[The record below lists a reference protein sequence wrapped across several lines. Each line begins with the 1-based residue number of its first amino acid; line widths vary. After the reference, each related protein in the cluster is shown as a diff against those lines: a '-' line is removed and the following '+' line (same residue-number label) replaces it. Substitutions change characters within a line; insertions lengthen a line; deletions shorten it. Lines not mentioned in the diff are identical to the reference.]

1 MALQQPPAAVAGVQL
16 ASSGRGTASGG
27 KSEMRI
33 RTILGA
39 IALVLVAAVGVWQ
52 WREHQAAQTRRLSAR
67 DDLAAIRATEARLE
81 EPIDFIGGPMPLSA
95 FAANIATASGLA
107 VDLAETDLADEGI
120 DPHDS
125 VDVPHGTFSLRAAL
139 AHTLRSRELCC
150 DILDQRL
157 VITTVEASADR
168 HRLRTDVYPFPAAFS
183 AGDNSIEWHEAITR
197 IIKPF
202 EWDNVGGE
210 GHCQIVPG
218 GAVIT
223 QTADV
228 HRQIRRL
235 WSTLERLDSPPD
247 SWEAVPVA
255 PFLSSDAER
264 RVLAALDQP
273 VTAVY
278 EETPLDH
285 ILASLAYQS
294 GVPIVLDRQVLM
306 EAGVSP
312 ESPVSIDVADVALRA
327 ALGQLVGRLELGLGI
342 CDEAIL
348 ISTLEELES
357 PELRPVVLYPVHDLI
372 GFPEDDSTY
381 LIDLIEMCV
390 APESWGAV
398 GGPSELLCVRGW
410 LIVPQVLYV
419 HVQIERLLADLRQ
432 TLSRETTPLVFS
444 RGADSPAA
452 QRIRAALDRPLA
464 IDLRDQPLTEAIS
477 TLSRQASVPI
487 VIQTEELQHWQ
498 IYLDTRL
505 SMQAPPAPF
514 WLQLENLLEPPKLS
528 WVVRDDALQV
538 VPRGDTFIY
547 REPNRVYDTRALI
560 DEDLGITTP
569 DRLEDIVSN
578 LIEHETWMAVGGP
591 ATIQEYRGLLA
602 VQHSEPVH
610 KRIQCLLAAI
620 EANCLS
626 LPWKQDARDTQPAV
640 VDADLP
646 YADDTLYARL
656 QQPVDV
662 DFCGEPIRSAV
673 ARLAELGGI
682 DISWN
687 EDAVLAPLLV
697 AGDELATHSARGQP
711 LGDALEEIMRPLGLV
726 PVPRD
731 AGIEVNS
738 LDSLARRSQAG
749 SYRIKLYNAADL
761 LAQFPEL
768 VRTAKLTPNET
779 LLGAA
784 GPELLG
790 DDYWTVDLKVAS
802 QPHILWGEFGG
813 VADMVE
819 IGRGWIAM
827 SGSRVDHERF
837 AAFLED
843 RRTGI
848 VPPRERWRR
857 ELDRRFV
864 AAMERREAQQA
875 ELSIEVNP

>member
-1 MALQQPPAAVAGVQL
+1 
-16 ASSGRGTASGG
+16 
-27 KSEMRI
+27 MRI
-33 RTILGA
+33 RTTLGA
-39 IALVLVAAVGVWQ
+39 IALVLLAAVGYWQ
-52 WREHQAAQTRRLSAR
+52 WREYQTAQTRRLSAR

-81 EPIDFIGGPMPLSA
+81 EPIDFVGGPMPLSA

-107 VDLAETDLADEGI
+107 VDLAETDLADEGV

-125 VDVPHGTFSLRAAL
+125 VEVPHGTFSLRAAL
-139 AHTLRSRELCC
+139 AHTLRSRELCY

-183 AGDNSIEWHEAITR
+183 AGDDSIEWHEAITR

-255 PFLSSDAER
+255 PFLSSNAER

-278 EETPLDH
+278 EEAPLDH

-327 ALGQLVGRLELGLGI
+327 ALGQLVGRLELGIGI

-381 LIDLIEMCV
+381 LIDLIETCV

-498 IYLDTRL
+498 IYLDTRH

-569 DRLEDIVSN
+569 DRLEDIISN

-610 KRIQCLLAAI
+610 KRIECLLAAI

-687 EDAVLAPLLV
+687 EDAVLAPLLM

-827 SGSRVDHERF
+827 SGSRADHERF
-837 AAFLED
+837 AAFLEE

-864 AAMERREAQQA
+864 AEMERREAQQA
-875 ELSIEVNP
+875 ELSVEVNP

>member
-1 MALQQPPAAVAGVQL
+1 
-16 ASSGRGTASGG
+16 
-27 KSEMRI
+27 MRI
-33 RTILGA
+33 RYTLSA
-39 IALVLVAAVGVWQ
+39 ITLVLLAAVGYWQ
-52 WREHQAAQTRRLSAR
+52 WREYQAAQTRRLSAR
-67 DDLAAIRATEARLE
+67 DDLAAIRSTEARLE
-81 EPIDFIGGPMPLSA
+81 EPIDFVGGRMPLA
-95 FAANIATASGLA
+95 EFAANIASASGLA
-107 VDLAETDLADEGI
+107 VDLAETDLADAGI
-120 DPHDS
+120 SPDAS

-139 AHTLRSRELCC
+139 AHTLRSQELCY

-157 VITTVEASADR
+157 VITTVEASTDR
-168 HRLRTDVYPFPAAFS
+168 HRLRTAVYPFPAAFS
-183 AGDNSIEWHEAITR
+183 AGDESTDWNEAITG
-197 IIKPF
+197 IVAPL
-202 EWDNVGGE
+202 EWDDVGGS
-210 GHCQIVPG
+210 GHCEIVPG

-255 PFLSSDAER
+255 PFLNSDTER
-264 RVLAALDQP
+264 RILAALDQP

-278 EETPLDH
+278 DQAPLDH
-285 ILASLAYQS
+285 VVASLAHQS
-294 GVPIVLDRQVLM
+294 GVPIVLDRRVVVD
-306 EAGVSP
+306 AGVSS
-312 ESPVSIDVADVALRA
+312 ESPVSIDVADLTLRA
-327 ALGQLVGRLELGLGI
+327 ALGQLVKQLELGFGI
-342 CDEAIL
+342 CNEAIL

-381 LIDLIEMCV
+381 LIDLIESGV
-390 APESWGAV
+390 ASESWAAV

-410 LIVPQVLYV
+410 LIVPQLLYV

-444 RGADSPAA
+444 RRADSPATK
-452 QRIRAALDRPLA
+452 RIRAALDRPLA
-464 IDLRDQPLTEAIS
+464 IDLRDQTLEEAIAA
-477 TLSRQASVPI
+477 LSRQAGVPI
-487 VIQTEELQHWQ
+487 VIQTEELQQWQ

-514 WLQLENLLEPPKLS
+514 WLQLENLLEPHKLS

-547 REPNRVYDTRALI
+547 REPNRVNDTRALI

-569 DRLEDIVSN
+569 ERLEDIVSN

-591 ATIQEYRGLLA
+591 ATIQEYRGLL
-602 VQHSEPVH
+602 VIQHSEPVH
-610 KRIQCLLAAI
+610 KRIDCLLAAI

-626 LPWKQDARDTQPAV
+626 LPRREIAEPDLRV
-640 VDADLP
+640 VDADIP
-646 YADDTLYARL
+646 FSDERL
-656 QQPVDV
+656 HEILQKPVDV
-662 DFCGEPIRSAV
+662 DFCVEPIRSAV
-673 ARLAELGGI
+673 GRLAELGGF

-687 EDAVLAPLLV
+687 EGAVFDTLSM
-697 AGDELATHSARGQP
+697 GDEVATHSARGQP
-711 LGDALEEIMRPLGLV
+711 IGDALEEIMRPLGLV
-726 PVPRD
+726 AVPRD

-761 LAQFPEL
+761 LAQFPEF
-768 VRTAKLTPNET
+768 VRARKLTPNDT
-779 LLGAA
+779 LLGVA
-784 GPELLG
+784 GHARLG
-790 DDYWTVDLKVAS
+790 DAYWTADLQVAS

-813 VADMVE
+813 VAQLVE
-819 IGRGWIAM
+819 VGRGWIAM
-827 SGSRVDHERF
+827 SGSRIDHERF
-837 AAFLED
+837 AAFLEE
-843 RRTGI
+843 RRTGV

-864 AAMERREAQQA
+864 AERERRQAQQA
-875 ELSIEVNP
+875 ELSVEVNR